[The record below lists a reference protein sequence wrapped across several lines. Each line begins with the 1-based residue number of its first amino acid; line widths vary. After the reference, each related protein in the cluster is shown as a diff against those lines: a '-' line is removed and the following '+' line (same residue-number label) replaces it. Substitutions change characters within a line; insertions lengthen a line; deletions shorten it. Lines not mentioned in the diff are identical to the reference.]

1 LSQQE
6 HTQRIHTLSAYAN
19 TLFPLSL
26 LIALI
31 CNKQV
36 LSVVATQVKTVQ
48 DAIVKY
54 SVPANRDP
62 EYQSKPA
69 GTPPCKVGTFDFSGD
84 TITLIPTC
92 GFFITMNP
100 GYAGRTELPENLKV
114 MCH

>member
-1 LSQQE
+1 M
-6 HTQRIHTLSAYAN
+6 HTIDDH
-19 TLFPLSL
+19 
-26 LIALI
+26 
-31 CNKQV
+31 KQV

-114 MCH
+114 TVDSCDVKL